1 MTTASL
7 ISCMIGLVI
16 GLIAKS
22 QVNANN
28 LMMPIIMLLALF
40 PTFGEFNETLAR
52 MSDYL
57 YTGMLTG
64 MVKAYSVGGSYKL
77 SPVQYAILATCILV
91 VAGFFIHH
99 YKKSILE
106 ND

>member
-1 MTTASL
+1 
-7 ISCMIGLVI
+7 MIDLVI

-57 YTGMLTG
+57 YTGM
-64 MVKAYSVGGSYKL
+64 VKAYSVGDPTSYRRFNMQSL
-77 SPVQYAILATCILV
+77 RLV
-91 VAGFFIHH
+91 SSWLPASS
-99 YKKSILE
+99 SITTRNRFSRTTKFLL
-106 ND
+106 NG